1 MSVRYAL
8 KIWTV
13 NIEMSDKKRYIAG
26 YEVINSIHIGDKEIV
41 LGMNLNDRDGHYYML
56 TDCERNELFE
66 RYTNSVVSNS
76 FIELAESFLC
86 RLNEQIEKVKIAEKD
101 MPKGFITADMCDTS
115 SSQNYEGKIIVIKAE
130 VLRPECQTQA
140 HQIMRCTGGNGAL
153 ANARGSAVFCE
164 YFYTDRHAR
173 YERYDVLG
181 ILKPEHYPEWLN
193 KRLEVE
199 KVKKKTHREVE
210 R

>member
-1 MSVRYAL
+1 
-8 KIWTV
+8 
-13 NIEMSDKKRYIAG
+13 MSDKKRYIAG

-130 VLRPECQTQA
+130 LLRPEVRRRHIRLCGVRVATVQGMKQEDTQYFVKTVL
-140 HQIMRCTGGNGAL
+140 RTKAL
-153 ANARGSAVFCE
+153 ALKDMMFSE
-164 YFYTDRHAR
+164 Y
-173 YERYDVLG
+173 
-181 ILKPEHYPEWLN
+181 
-193 KRLEVE
+193 
-199 KVKKKTHREVE
+199 
-210 R
+210 